1 MVNTELN
8 ITVTEKAIEQL
19 RKLMQVEGKEGYGL
33 RIGVKSGGC
42 SGLSYY
48 MEFVEQPLPNDNV
61 MEFGDVKLFID
72 VFSGMYLN
80 GSQLDFT
87 DGLNG
92 SGFVWNNPN
101 AQRTCGCGQSF
112 SA

>member
-1 MVNTELN
+1 MVGTEIN
-8 ITVTEKAIEQL
+8 IGVTEKAIEQL
-19 RKLMQVEGKEGYGL
+19 RKLMQVEGKEGHGL

-42 SGLSYY
+42 SGLSYF
-48 MEFVEQPLPNDNV
+48 MEFAEEPLPNDIV
-61 MEFGDVKLFID
+61 LEFGDVKLFID

-101 AQRTCGCGQSF
+101 AERTCGCGQSF

>member
-8 ITVTEKAIEQL
+8 ITVTEKAIKQL
-19 RKLMQVEGKEGYGL
+19 RKLMQVEGKEGHGL

-48 MEFVEQPLPNDNV
+48 MEFSEQPLPNDNIL
-61 MEFGDVKLFID
+61 EFGDVKLFID

-80 GSQLDFT
+80 GSELDFT